1 MSPGW
6 RRVTSVAQIV
16 ALIAGA
22 VMVYEFSRRY
32 TTSLHEASIGLRWGW
47 LALASGVWLAG
58 YLQMIELWASSFP
71 WWGSRIGRLRGI
83 RIFVVANLA
92 RYVPGAIWQ
101 FASLAGMTMAA
112 GASPAAASVGV
123 ILIQIVTLATGFAIV
138 LSATP
143 TYLGAWAHWLTPWEQ
158 LAMAAALVALV
169 IVVFPH
175 VVPRI
180 RVWVER
186 ILKTPVPLPVPPQWP
201 FAVYVIRCA
210 GNWFIYGTGFW
221 LFCHAV
227 LGPASPGAWLAVTAY
242 VASYIVGLLAV
253 FAPGGIV
260 VREGA
265 LVILLSPAIGSEPAL
280 VLAVASRLWQIVL
293 EVLAAGVA
301 VGADWISH
309 RRQQVA
315 SQASAS
321 RK

>member
-1 MSPGW
+1 M
-6 RRVTSVAQIV
+6 TSVAQII

-22 VMVYEFSRRY
+22 VVIYKFSQHY
-32 TTSLHEASIGLRWGW
+32 TASLHEASIGLRWGW
-47 LALASGVWLAG
+47 LVASSLVWLAG
-58 YLQMIELWASSFP
+58 YVQMIELWASSFP
-71 WWGSRIGRLRGI
+71 WWGSKLGRLRGL

-143 TYLGAWAHWLTPWEQ
+143 TYLGAWAHGMTPWEQ
-158 LAMAAALVALV
+158 LAVAVALVGLV

-180 RVWVER
+180 RVWAER
-186 ILKTPVPLPVPPQWP
+186 LLKTPVPLPVPPQWP
-201 FAVYVIRCA
+201 FAIYVVRCA
-210 GNWFIYGTGFW
+210 ANWFIYGIGFW

-227 LGPASPGAWLAVTAY
+227 LGPSAPGAWLAVTAY

-265 LVILLSPAIGSEPAL
+265 LVVLLSPVIGAQPAL
-280 VLAVASRLWQIVL
+280 VLAVASRLWQIAL

-309 RRQQVA
+309 RRQ
-315 SQASAS
+315 ASAS